1 MNLYSHKQRWKI
13 ALLIVA
19 LLTVGASLFISNN
32 IVGKVGQRE
41 RERARQWADAIKKKI
56 ELVQLTNRT
65 FTQLRD
71 RELEKMTLWIEATKE
86 VSKDTPLNQD
96 FEKDFPRNIID
107 RNNDIPVILLDDE
120 HNYSGSINLG
130 FNEDSLSNKYPK
142 LDRSAVVKMFED
154 SAVSLANQWQKKNKS
169 FSIEVYPGFF
179 MSYFYDDSKEIVRLE
194 HERDSLINAFNE
206 DLINN
211 EGLVPVLLIDADTK
225 EIIGT
230 NIDEYEINQKNVDA
244 VISDLSSQNEPIV
257 VDYNNG
263 ASTILYFD
271 DSPEL
276 KQLQYFPYIQFLV
289 IGLFALI
296 GYLIFSTFRKAE
308 QNKVWAG
315 MAKETA
321 HQLGTPLSSLIGW
334 IQLLEEQGTD
344 KLITTEMQKD
354 VDRLE
359 KVTDRF
365 SKIGSGAL
373 LEDSNLGAT
382 VDSIM
387 EYLRPRISEKVE
399 LKKEIDPT
407 VRAEHNGALIEWVV
421 ENICKNAIDAMEGVG
436 ILTIKLFAQNDN
448 AIIDITDTGKGI
460 SSKQFKRIFEPGYST
475 KKRGWG
481 LGLSLVKR
489 IIHEYHGGSISVL
502 ESKVNV
508 GTTFRISIPLKV

>member
-13 ALLIVA
+13 ALLLIA

-41 RERARQWADAIKKKI
+41 RERARQWAAAIKKKI
-56 ELVQLTNRT
+56 ALVQLTNRT

-96 FEKDFPRNIID
+96 FEKDFPRKIID
-107 RNNDIPVILLDDE
+107 RNTDIPVILLDDQ

-130 FNEDSLSNKYPK
+130 FNEDSLIKQYPELNRK
-142 LDRSAVVKMFED
+142 EVVKMFED
-154 SAVSLANQWQKKNKS
+154 SAVSLANKWQKKHKS
-169 FSIEVYPGFF
+169 FSIEVYPGFY
-179 MSYFYDDSKEIVRLE
+179 MSYFYNDSKEIVRLE
-194 HERDSLINAFNE
+194 HERDSLINAFNN

-211 EGLVPVLLIDADTK
+211 EGLVPVLLIDAETK

-230 NIDEYEINQKNVDA
+230 NIDEYEINPKNLDA
-244 VISDLSSQNEPIV
+244 VIAELSGQNQPII

-276 KQLQYFPYIQFLV
+276 KQLQYFPYIQFIV

-334 IQLLEEQGTD
+334 IQLLQEQGTD
-344 KLITTEMQKD
+344 KMITTEMQKD

-373 LEDSNLGAT
+373 LEDSNLAAT
-382 VDSIM
+382 VENIM

-399 LKKEIDPT
+399 VVKDID
-407 VRAEHNGALIEWVV
+407 VSIRAKHNGALIEWVI
-421 ENICKNAIDAMEGVG
+421 ENVCKNAVDAMEGEGV
-436 ILTIKLFAQNDN
+436 LTVKLFSQNN
-448 AIIDITDTGKGI
+448 KAIIDVVDTGKGI
-460 SSKQFKRIFEPGYST
+460 PSKELKRIFEPGYST

-489 IIHEYHGGSISVL
+489 IIQEYHGGSIMVH

-508 GTTFRISIPLKV
+508 GTTLRISIPVTN